1 MADLAATAPNVKFA
15 PDAVNQKTNKEDRPT
30 KFRKSVHIFL
40 IDPDRAA
47 AEVKSAGG
55 MYLWDGC
62 PSHCVAIIKATSL
75 LEVVDQVQARI
86 PAGRTVRPIYRALEN
101 PIPPS
106 RIPDATRLRSD
117 AQIEAFFEATST
129 KPIRL
134 QVVLYK
140 DSTRVPAPVNTAPPD
155 DGAYIEDA
163 FLDAS
168 EEYDDPAEDS
178 DTLCRNLGGL
188 AKRTFPKTDDRFED
202 RKARVRVRIH
212 RQRKVLKLL
221 KAKHRAKFP
230 DTNIIDSEDEG
241 LTYLKRLQ
249 PKVTNPRQMV
259 AVRGPVAAGIAA
271 ARAAL
276 DGVEDPDA
284 EAQTA
289 AEATGKEAANAAWA
303 LILN

>member
-15 PDAVNQKTNKEDRPT
+15 PDAVNQNTNKEDRP
-30 KFRKSVHIFL
+30 KEFRKSVHIFL

-101 PIPPS
+101 PISPS

-117 AQIEAFFEATST
+117 TEIEAFFEATST

-140 DSTRVPAPVNTAPPD
+140 DSTRVPATVNTAPPD

-168 EEYDDPAEDS
+168 EEYEDPAEDS
-178 DTLCRNLGGL
+178 DTLCRNLAGL

-230 DTNIIDSEDEG
+230 DANIIDSEDAG
-241 LTYLKRLQ
+241 STYLKRLQ

-284 EAQTA
+284 EA
-289 AEATGKEAANAAWA
+289 
-303 LILN
+303 